1 MGAVLLA
8 ALARASRPGEIRDGY
23 RVWVE
28 LPREKD
34 EERWSVP
41 SKTNGWI

>member
-8 ALARASRPGEIRDGY
+8 ALARASRPGEVRDGY

-34 EERWSVP
+34 EVRRSLP
-41 SKTNGWI
+41 SRTNGWI

>member
-8 ALARASRPGEIRDGY
+8 ALARASRPGEVRDGY
-23 RVWVE
+23 RVWIE

-34 EERWSVP
+34 EVR
-41 SKTNGWI
+41 